1 MGAAPTSYRL
11 SRAQLVRAGDR
22 RPLRGRPAQETQN
35 AIEELEKY
43 EAAGA
48 EAQRRKEHEQRRK
61 RERQE
66 EHERWRQQGLG
77 REQHPA
83 FLRAAALFRDNCP
96 ASLNTRALASGLRR
110 GPDALGSPRAFQE
123 LMMRWFQ
130 SQPYEV
136 KKEFLQ
142 EMQESGMG
150 MSRQRAAT
158 QREDLRAETLVEE
171 ADTVAGRLAKRRRR
185 G

>member
-1 MGAAPTSYRL
+1 
-11 SRAQLVRAGDR
+11 
-22 RPLRGRPAQETQN
+22 
-35 AIEELEKY
+35 
-43 EAAGA
+43 
-48 EAQRRKEHEQRRK
+48 
-61 RERQE
+61 
-66 EHERWRQQGLG
+66 
-77 REQHPA
+77 
-83 FLRAAALFRDNCP
+83 
-96 ASLNTRALASGLRR
+96 
-110 GPDALGSPRAFQE
+110 
-123 LMMRWFQ
+123 MRWFQ